1 MFPFHDTFT
10 NLFNRMKSLFIS
22 SSTEPNQSKSQP
34 SEHDPLLPPATLPK
48 DLFTDASESTSTS
61 DDDSDFNNSS
71 HYGTM
76 FNPNTLHSHDTDID
90 RITGLIVSSMSLFF
104 SITLSLV
111 LLVLCE
117 VGKHRAREEIDLV
130 TLGGMIISL
139 GFGITGLWGLVF
151 RGKAGFTRWM
161 VGVLVFGLV
170 VLVNSLLITYLL
182 GQLRKV

>member
-1 MFPFHDTFT
+1 
-10 NLFNRMKSLFIS
+10 
-22 SSTEPNQSKSQP
+22 
-34 SEHDPLLPPATLPK
+34 
-48 DLFTDASESTSTS
+48 
-61 DDDSDFNNSS
+61 
-71 HYGTM
+71 M
-76 FNPNTLHSHDTDID
+76 FNPNILHPHDTDID
-90 RITGLIVSSMSLFF
+90 RITWLIVSSMSLFF

-170 VLVNSLLITYLL
+170 VLVNALLVTYLL
-182 GQLRKV
+182 GQLRKL